1 MTIKDIVST
10 GAVILALAAPAV
22 AQDPNP
28 DPDRAATAA
37 ARAQASE
44 ERAEAA
50 RQRAEARAQAQAEAA
65 AERAAARGLGSGAG
79 SGAGTGFKVI
89 IPPIPPIPPI
99 GPFGPI
105 DPDALYDQARQAIEN
120 SQFDRAIRDLDR
132 LLSDKVATRAA
143 EKQSKADAALY
154 WKAYSQS
161 KLDLDKEALQT
172 VAELARQFASSPWVK
187 DARALAVEIQS
198 ANGQPVSAE
207 LQNSEE
213 LKLLALRGV
222 MQADPDKGVPII
234 EKMLAG
240 GASPRVRDRALFVL
254 SQSRAAR
261 AREVMLNTA
270 KNNNNPDLQRT
281 AIRYLGMMGGADD
294 REVLAGIYRSSND
307 VSVKRAVLQS
317 YMTSG
322 QVDRI
327 IDIAKTEKD
336 ADLKR
341 EAIRNLSGVYRRS
354 SSPNTVTD
362 ALLSI
367 YKSDTSTDIRRTI
380 ANSLFAQRNAK
391 ALVELARAEKDSS
404 MKREIVSKLS
414 LMKEPEATEYML
426 ELLK

>member
-10 GAVILALAAPAV
+10 GAVSLALAGPAV